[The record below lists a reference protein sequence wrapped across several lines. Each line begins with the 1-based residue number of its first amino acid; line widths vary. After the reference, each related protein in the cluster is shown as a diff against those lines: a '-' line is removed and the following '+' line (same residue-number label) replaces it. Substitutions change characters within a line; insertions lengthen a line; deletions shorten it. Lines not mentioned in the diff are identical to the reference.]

1 MISYIFKVSMIW
13 ALCYFFYWV
22 LLRNNTFFRFNRY
35 YLLATLLFPLIIPL
49 LPSWYEAP
57 VIIKNTIIELN
68 TIVVTAEQSAG
79 YSEIISVKEAA
90 PFTAKFLLLVVYRL
104 GVLLVFARM
113 LHGCWQIFSLYRLS
127 EVRKADGYVL
137 VLTDKLHLPFSF
149 LQFIFWSRE
158 FPINNEKGKT
168 MLSHEKAHVRAWH
181 SIDVLMVELIS
192 VLAWFSPMIYLYR
205 NAFKINHEYMAD
217 AMVTQNKSI
226 KKYGHL
232 LIQQSLSGPQIA
244 LVNYFFHSQL
254 KKRLHMLTKKRSSRT
269 GLLAY
274 LLAIPFL
281 AGLTMAFSPQAN
293 ELISSGDSQIL
304 IMQKDTFPPK
314 AIHFGTGGIIEERQE
329 YKGEVAITLNG
340 ADFSGADRPLVFI
353 NGSLY
358 TPPADVIELSVD
370 GSITFLDTVSAFK
383 KYGIKIGK
391 GILELNGKD
400 VEITRSPNLEPN
412 EGQLLYEGLTGKQSA
427 AKTMEIFKIVDQVPL
442 FEGCENTLADYED
455 RKRCSDEKLLNFI
468 HQNIEYPESCK
479 ASNIEGTVVAEIVI
493 NAEGMVSRYK
503 IARSVHQDMDQEVL
517 RVIKQLPRWTP
528 GLQAGK
534 PVAVELAIPVKFKLR
549 ADKQSKDRSNA
560 ALPPNTLELR
570 DFQLTPNPASDQ
582 IKVQFSG
589 KAQPLRL
596 MVTSYEGKMHI
607 NQMYNGFNGFFN
619 ETLNLESL
627 SQGPYLLMIGQ
638 EGKIF
643 AQPFVIQ

>member
-1 MISYIFKVSMIW
+1 MISYIFKVSLIW
-13 ALCYFFYWV
+13 ALCYCFYWV
-22 LLRNNTFFRFNRY
+22 LLRKNTFFRFNRY
-35 YLLATLLFPLIIPL
+35 YLFATLLLPLVIPL

-57 VIIKNTIIELN
+57 VMIKNTVTELN
-68 TIVVTAEQSAG
+68 TIVVTAEKSAEN
-79 YSEIISVKEAA
+79 SEIISVKEAV
-90 PFTAKFLLLVVYRL
+90 PFTAKSLLLVVYQL
-104 GVLLVFARM
+104 GMLFVFTRM
-113 LHGCWQIFSLYRLS
+113 LYGCWQIFSLYRSS

-137 VLTDKLHLPFSF
+137 VLTEKLHMPFSF

-158 FPINNEKGKT
+158 LPIDDENGKT
-168 MLSHEKAHVRAWH
+168 MLAHERAHVRAWH
-181 SIDVLMVELIS
+181 SIDVLMIELIS

-217 AMVTQNKSI
+217 AMVTQNRSI

-232 LIQQSLSGPQIA
+232 LIQQSLSGPQMA

-254 KKRLHMLTKKRSSRT
+254 KKRLHMLTKKRSTRVS
-269 GLLAY
+269 LLAY
-274 LLAIPFL
+274 FLAIPFL

-293 ELISSGDSQIL
+293 ELISSGDSRIL
-304 IMQKDTFPPK
+304 TMQKDTFPPQ
-314 AIHFGTGGIIEERQE
+314 AINFGIGGIIEDHQE
-329 YKGEVAITLNG
+329 YKGQVALTING

-358 TPPADVIELSVD
+358 MPPADVVEFSVD
-370 GSITFLDTVSAFK
+370 GSVTFLDTESAFR
-383 KYGIKIGK
+383 KYGIKTEKDIV
-391 GILELNGKD
+391 ELNGKD
-400 VEITRSPNLEPN
+400 VKITRSSNLEPD
-412 EGQLLYEGLTGKQSA
+412 EGQLRYKGLTGKQSA
-427 AKTMEIFKIVDQVPL
+427 AKTMEIFKSVDQMPL
-442 FEGCENTLADYED
+442 FEGCQNTSADYED
-455 RKRCSDEKLLNFI
+455 RKRCSDEKLINFI
-468 HQNIEYPESCK
+468 YQNVKYPASCK
-479 ASNIEGTVVAEIVI
+479 ASGIEGTVVATIVI
-493 NAEGMVSRYK
+493 NTEGIVSRVK

-517 RVIKQLPRWTP
+517 RVIKQLPNWTP

-549 ADKQSKDRSNA
+549 ADKQSKDPSNA
-560 ALPPNTLELR
+560 TLPPNALELT

-596 MVTSYEGKMHI
+596 MVTSYGGKMHI

-627 SQGPYLLMIGQ
+627 PQGTYFLMVGQ

-643 AQPFVIQ
+643 TQQFVIQ